1 MRKNSFIS
9 FIVLAVILYAKVSSY
24 SNDNDGTHKDVAT
37 RFFPFLKREYDAR
50 SMSLAGVSAAM
61 PNKLYG
67 VLSNPASLGYID
79 RMQAMISYTPVVLDI
94 NGGSLA
100 FGMPYK
106 SYGIVAA
113 NIVYLSCGTFEPR
126 DDYGNYIE
134 GTLHPISIA
143 GAISWSKLMLETLS
157 IGVTLKGIYERLSEG
172 IADEINRCSSDG
184 FAVDIG
190 AQYRTRLSRLIYGI
204 VIKNLG
210 FIRSSFTEDFEKSG
224 LPLSFIV
231 GISYVFKNFPTI
243 RTALDIEKAVDDF
256 LQYKLG
262 LELNIYKQIFTLRG
276 GFTFSQSDI
285 EEFFSMIKQGSF
297 EEEYQKTN
305 WTLFTFGIGI
315 ETEVNDLIFNIDAG
329 VEFRVDWAEPGFALT
344 ILVGL

>member
-1 MRKNSFIS
+1 MRRNNFPCLLLFAALLFTK
-9 FIVLAVILYAKVSSY
+9 ASY
-24 SNDNDGTHKDVAT
+24 CSGDNDGIYTNVAT

-50 SMSLAGVSAAM
+50 SMASAGVSVAI

-67 VLSNPASLGYID
+67 VLSNPASLGYIN

-94 NGGSLA
+94 NGGSIA

-106 SYGIVAA
+106 SFGVFAA
-113 NIVYLSCGTFEPR
+113 NLIYLSGGTFEPR

-143 GAISWSKLMLETLS
+143 GAISWSKIIMETIS
-157 IGVTLKGIYERLSEG
+157 VGVTLKGIYQRLSEG
-172 IADEINRCSSDG
+172 IADEINRSSSDG

-190 AQYRTRLSRLIYGI
+190 AQYRARSARLIYGI
-204 VIKNLG
+204 LIQNLG
-210 FIRSSFTEDFEKSG
+210 FIRSSFTEDMEKSG
-224 LPLSFIV
+224 LPLSFSA
-231 GISYVFKNFPTI
+231 GLSYVFKNIPTV
-243 RTALDIEKAVDDF
+243 RTAFDIEKAVDDF

-262 LELNIYKQIFTLRG
+262 LELNIYKKVFIVRG
-276 GFTFSQSDI
+276 GYTFSQRDL

-297 EEEYQKTN
+297 EEGYQKTN
-305 WTLFTFGIGI
+305 WTLFTFGIGM
-315 ETEVNDLIFNIDAG
+315 ETEAKDITINIDAG

>member
-1 MRKNSFIS
+1 MRRNSFLCLLL
-9 FIVLAVILYAKVSSY
+9 LAVILFTKASY
-24 SNDNDGTHKDVAT
+24 CSGDNNGIHTNVAT

-50 SMSLAGVSAAM
+50 SMSLAGVSVAI

-106 SYGIVAA
+106 SYGIFAA
-113 NIVYLSCGTFEPR
+113 NIIYLSCGTFEPR

-143 GAISWSKLMLETLS
+143 GAISWSKIMVETFS
-157 IGVTLKGIYERLSEG
+157 IGVTLKGIYQRLSEG
-172 IADEINRCSSDG
+172 VADEINKCSSDG

-190 AQYRTRLSRLIYGI
+190 AQYRTRSSRLIYGI
-204 VIKNLG
+204 LIKNLG

-224 LPLSFIV
+224 LPLSFIA
-231 GISYVFKNFPTI
+231 GLSYVFKNFPTI
-243 RTALDIEKAVDDF
+243 RTAFDIEKAVDDF

-262 LELNIYKQIFTLRG
+262 LELNIYKQIFTVRG
-276 GFTFSQSDI
+276 GFTFSQSDA

-305 WTLFTFGIGI
+305 WTLFTFGVGM
-315 ETEVNDLIFNIDAG
+315 ETEAKDITINIDAG
-329 VEFRVDWAEPGFALT
+329 VEFRVNWAEPGFALT
-344 ILVGL
+344 ILAGL